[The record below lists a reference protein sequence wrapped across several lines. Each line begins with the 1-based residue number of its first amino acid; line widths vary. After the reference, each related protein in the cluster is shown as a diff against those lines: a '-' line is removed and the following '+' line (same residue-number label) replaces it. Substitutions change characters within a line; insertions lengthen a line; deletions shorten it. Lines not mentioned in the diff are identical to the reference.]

1 MGDRTNIYDLLL
13 AFALVAS
20 AWKAL
25 FGKEAFTATVFFVV
39 YGLFMSIAWVQL
51 NAVDVA
57 LAEAC
62 IGAGLTGAL
71 FIGAIRQFEAERDVH
86 VSSRGKALR
95 IVVGVLSGF
104 LLLGLLGAIQQ
115 LAAPVHQIPS
125 LVDEKLGISGSTHP
139 VTAVLLNFRAFD
151 TWLEL
156 GVLLLASVAA
166 IAIHQLYDEGTIPAQ
181 TPCSQEQPRL
191 LARMMFPML
200 VLVGGVVLWYG
211 SRAPGGA
218 FQAGA
223 LLGAAG
229 IRRGG
234 R

>member
-104 LLLGLLGAIQQ
+104 LCPPHYLSLLFANPG
-115 LAAPVHQIPS
+115 
-125 LVDEKLGISGSTHP
+125 E
-139 VTAVLLNFRAFD
+139 R
-151 TWLEL
+151 
-156 GVLLLASVAA
+156 
-166 IAIHQLYDEGTIPAQ
+166 
-181 TPCSQEQPRL
+181 
-191 LARMMFPML
+191 
-200 VLVGGVVLWYG
+200 G
-211 SRAPGGA
+211 SRHKPARESVGKNHPDSP
-218 FQAGA
+218 
-223 LLGAAG
+223 
-229 IRRGG
+229 
-234 R
+234 